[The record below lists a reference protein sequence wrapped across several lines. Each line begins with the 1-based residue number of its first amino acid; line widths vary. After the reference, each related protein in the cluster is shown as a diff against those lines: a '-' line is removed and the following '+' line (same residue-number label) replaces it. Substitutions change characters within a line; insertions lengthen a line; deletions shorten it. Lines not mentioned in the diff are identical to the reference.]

1 MTGKQ
6 LSTLGRFDV
15 ELNTMRGQLE
25 MVLPDHLTVDRL
37 ARTLRSAV
45 INSPK
50 LLECNRKS
58 LWRAVQSAAV
68 FGLEIDGRQS
78 ALIPFGNQAQWIPM
92 VAGLVTIAYNA
103 GFVVQGEVV
112 RAKDDLQIEHGI
124 NPILRH
130 KKALGATHDHD
141 NEVIGA
147 YAVAWSRSMRPIFE
161 YMDLPD
167 LIRVRDGSK
176 GYQYAKRNN
185 KPSVWIQ
192 DFRGMA
198 RKTPVR
204 AICNHLPWQVQRAVE
219 VEDRFDEGGL
229 SWATKAEDG
238 AITVDYAEFTDEPP
252 RVIEGGTTQHT
263 VNKSGDDVVSAEDHQ
278 STMEAEGARM
288 QASGAQGR
296 LDE

>member
-6 LSTLGRFDV
+6 LSTLGRFDT

-25 MVLPDHLTVDRL
+25 MVLPAHLTVDRL

-45 INSPK
+45 INTPK

-92 VAGLVTIAYNA
+92 VAGLVTIAFNA

-112 RAKDDLQIEHGI
+112 RAKDDLKVWHGI
-124 NPILRH
+124 NPVLHHR
-130 KKALGATHDHD
+130 KALGVAHDHE
-141 NEVIGA
+141 NEIIGA
-147 YAVAWSRSMRPIFE
+147 YAIAWSKTVRPIFE

-176 GYQYAKRNN
+176 GFQYAKKYN
-185 KPSVWIQ
+185 KASVWIS

-198 RKTPVR
+198 RKTPIR

-219 VEDRFDEGGL
+219 VEDRFDDGGL
-229 SWATKAEDG
+229 SWATKADDG
-238 AITVDYAEFTDEPP
+238 AITVEYAEFTDEEP
-252 RVIEGGTTQHT
+252 RAVESGSTQHT
-263 VNKSGDDVVSAEDHQ
+263 VDKSGDDVVSAEDHQ
-278 STMEAEGARM
+278 QEMEADGARA
-288 QASGAQGR
+288 QANNAQGR
-296 LDE
+296 LDG